1 MQLSDVQVRRAHPDE
16 WATIR
21 DVRLAALADAP
32 DAFASTLAREQDR
45 AEAEWRSRIALIPW
59 FLAWHEGQ
67 PAGLV
72 ATFPVTQPGPAG
84 PAHPVGEWHLV
95 SMWVPPAVRGRGVAG
110 LLVTAVLE
118 HARVAGAERVTLWAA
133 TGNPRRGRVLPPD
146 GLPADRAA
154 PGLPRGRTPPAWTRR
169 SSPAA

>member
-67 PAGLV
+67 PAGPV

-84 PAHPVGEWHLV
+84 PAIPSGMAPGIHVGAAR
-95 SMWVPPAVRGRGVAG
+95 PPGPRRRR

-118 HARVAGAERVTLWAA
+118 HARCRP
-133 TGNPRRGRVLPPD
+133 PRNG
-146 GLPADRAA
+146 
-154 PGLPRGRTPPAWTRR
+154 
-169 SSPAA
+169 